1 MTNVDEANLLNQ
13 LMEAQERMR
22 VAMGTIS
29 AIAIKCHPGAAD
41 IAAMFTEWRWQKKRA
56 NALDVEVEKLTARI
70 AKLEFVAARAED
82 LATLGDQL
90 WHSKGKTRK
99 PRDHREGALRRALQA
114 LGES

>member
-1 MTNVDEANLLNQ
+1 MNHNAEISRLAVARSQAIDRAEAAEKERDALKVDA
-13 LMEAQERMR
+13 
-22 VAMGTIS
+22 
-29 AIAIKCHPGAAD
+29 
-41 IAAMFTEWRWQKKRA
+41 
-56 NALDVEVEKLTARI
+56 EKLNARI

-114 LGES
+114 LGTP